1 MNPDP
6 SREDTLPAAVGLDAT
21 IRMNVRATLPVGMEQ
36 PGDMIGRYKLIEP
49 LGEGGFGS
57 VWRAEQSEPIRREV
71 ALKVIK
77 AGMDSREIIARFE
90 AERQALAL
98 MDHPNIAGVL
108 DAGTTDSGR
117 PYFAMELVKG
127 VSITEYCDAQQLTI
141 RQRLELF
148 IPVCQAVQHAHQ
160 KAILHRDLKPSNILV
175 AEVDGKPV
183 PKVIDFGI
191 AKALGTSPEA
201 LLQGSLLQTQAGAV
215 IGTPQ
220 YMSPEQAGAAPDL
233 DTRSDIYTLGIILYE
248 LLTGDTPLSRDSLR
262 KAALDE
268 VLRLVREA
276 DPKRPSSRVLPV
288 TDLAKHA
295 STSRQTEPAKLARTL
310 SGDLDWIALKAL
322 EKERDRRYGSA
333 AAFAQDLERYL
344 KNEPVEAG
352 PPSPVYRLRKLVQRN
367 RLAFATAAAIVVLLA
382 AGIGM
387 TTWQWQQAEHEK
399 ARQADL
405 LWTAS
410 RADHEAA
417 TRAFGEHQN
426 AEGLAYLNRALE
438 YRPMNNAALVTSAN
452 HAFGIS
458 APAWRTRIVMAVQ
471 FLPFDMAFSPDGRY
485 LATGSGGQFYQVS
498 GAAKGTVA
506 DEGEIVR
513 LIDLATSR
521 EISKTE
527 FARDVHALSFI
538 PDGRLLAAKV
548 SDKSVIVIEAAS
560 GKEISKAVF
569 EESVSSARFSPNGHL
584 LMARVGDKSVVI
596 IDAATGKEISKAV
609 FGESVSSLS
618 FSSDEFLLAR
628 VADNFVIVIEAATGK
643 EVSKTKFA
651 SDIDV
656 LALSPDGH
664 LLALENSKRVS
675 VVEVTTSREISK
687 TEIGSH
693 VWSATFSPDGRYL
706 AVESALTGLQVIEV
720 ETGRLVSKMA
730 VDEEIYNVEFSPDGR
745 YLTAGSYKSVR
756 VFEATASSEISK
768 EGFHDKVRSMS
779 LSPDGRSLAVGADD
793 KMRIIEVATGK
804 VSSRSEGVSRSI
816 ERDQACF
823 SPDGILLA
831 STAYQ
836 NKIILIEAA
845 TGKEIRSIEFG
856 RQVNAV
862 NYSAD
867 GRYLAVGTGGLTEDT
882 GELAI
887 IEASTGKEITKI
899 TCAGG
904 VNSVSYSSDG
914 RYVAAGIDGFGD
926 GATRVIEIA
935 TGKEVSKF
943 AGSVESISFSPDGHL
958 VAVGNYDR
966 TVRFIEAA
974 TGKEISKREVGRPV
988 NAASFS
994 SDGRYL
1000 AVGIGGYQE
1009 KGEARVLEMATGKE
1023 ISQQQFSESVTSV
1036 SFGSGSRF
1044 LAVGSEDGTV
1054 RVVDGSWFNLSEEAS
1069 MPWRSAL
1076 SFQTGVRFRPDG
1088 RLETLSTDEMLAAQ
1102 REVNAFVQ
1110 AEPKPN
1116 EAVQHAILKWS
1127 QMPPEKRTTSPWITE
1142 PIRVAVG
1149 RWLIHSRLNR
1159 FYEPCPSLIKSCADL
1174 APWHP
1179 LVPVI
1184 LATLEPK
1191 PDDKTD
1197 PAVRETMWNRR
1208 LFLSRLTLKRLRE
1221 ADEKLYGRE
1230 TLAKYAM
1237 WAYGVMG
1244 EVLEGKSGESERIEA
1259 MTIAYELTPKEDKQ
1273 QELFEWMQKMRD
1285 LRRE

>member
-6 SREDTLPAAVGLDAT
+6 SREDTLPAAADLDAT
-21 IRMNVRATLPVGMEQ
+21 IRMDVRATLPVGMEQ

-98 MDHPNIAGVL
+98 MDHPNIAAVL
-108 DAGTTDSGR
+108 DAGTTESGR
-117 PYFAMELVKG
+117 PFFAMELVKG
-127 VSITEYCDAQQLTI
+127 APITDYCDAHQLSI

-201 LLQGSLLQTQAGAV
+201 ALQGSLLQTQAGAV

-352 PPSPVYRLRKLVQRN
+352 PPSPVYRLRKLVRRN
-367 RLAFATAAAIVVLLA
+367 RLAFAAAAAIVVLLA

-417 TRAFGEHQN
+417 TRAFGEHQH
-426 AEGLAYLNRALE
+426 AEGLAYLDRALE
-438 YRPMNNAALVTSAN
+438 YRPMNSAALTASAN

-458 APAWRTRIVMAVQ
+458 ASALRTRVVLAVESWA
-471 FLPFDMAFSPDGRY
+471 FDMAFSPDGRY
-485 LATGSGGQFYQVS
+485 LTIGSGGQAFYVS
-498 GAAKGTVA
+498 GAGKDTVV
-506 DEGEIVR
+506 EKSEIVR
-513 LIDLATSR
+513 MIDLVTGR
-521 EISKTE
+521 EISKAE
-527 FARDVHALSFI
+527 FARDVHALSFT

-548 SDKSVIVIEAAS
+548 NDKSVIVIEAAS
-560 GKEISKAVF
+560 GKEISKTVF
-569 EESVSSARFSPNGHL
+569 GESVFSARFSPNGHL
-584 LMARVGDKSVVI
+584 LMARVADKTVI
-596 IDAATGKEISKAV
+596 TIDAATGKEISKTV
-609 FGESVSSLS
+609 FEESVSSVS
-618 FSSDEFLLAR
+618 FSSDEFLLAS
-628 VADNFVIVIEAATGK
+628 VADNGVIVIEAATGK
-643 EVSKTKFA
+643 EISKTKLA
-651 SDIDV
+651 AGMNV

-664 LLALENSKRVS
+664 LLALENSDGVS
-675 VVEVTTSREISK
+675 VVEVTTVREISK

-693 VWSATFSPDGRYL
+693 VWSATFSPDGRHL
-706 AVESALTGLQVIEV
+706 AVGSSLTGLQVIEV

-730 VDEEIYNVEFSPDGR
+730 VDEETWNVEFSPDGR
-745 YLTAGSYKSVR
+745 YLAAGSFKSVR
-756 VFEATASSEISK
+756 VFEATANSEVSR
-768 EGFHDKVRSMS
+768 EGFQDDVKSMS
-779 LSPDGRSLAVGADD
+779 LSPDGRRLAVGGFYNMCA
-793 KMRIIEVATGK
+793 IEVATGK
-804 VSSRSEGVSRSI
+804 VSTRTESASGPIGEKV
-816 ERDQACF
+816 CF
-823 SPDGILLA
+823 SPDGIYLA
-831 STAYQ
+831 ATAWK
-836 NKIILIEAA
+836 NKMVLTEAA
-845 TGKEIRSIEFG
+845 TGKELRKLEFG
-856 RQVNAV
+856 
-862 NYSAD
+862 S
-867 GRYLAVGTGGLTEDT
+867 
-882 GELAI
+882 
-887 IEASTGKEITKI
+887 
-899 TCAGG
+899 
-904 VNSVSYSSDG
+904 
-914 RYVAAGIDGFGD
+914 
-926 GATRVIEIA
+926 
-935 TGKEVSKF
+935 
-943 AGSVESISFSPDGHL
+943 
-958 VAVGNYDR
+958 
-966 TVRFIEAA
+966 
-974 TGKEISKREVGRPV
+974 PV
-988 NAASFS
+988 NALRFS

-1000 AVGIGGYQE
+1000 AMGTGELFSDKGELIVIEAATAKEILRSMFEADVNSVSFSADGRFIAAGCGGETSRVIEVATGKETLKIAVYANSMDVSPDGHLLAVGRLDRTLSIIRATTGEEISKRVFPLPVNTVRFSSDGRFLAVGIGAYQE
-1009 KGEARVLEMATGKE
+1009 KGEALVFEMATGKE
-1023 ISQQQFSESVTSV
+1023 ISQHQFSESVTSV
-1036 SFGSGSRF
+1036 SFSSDSHF
-1044 LAVGSEDGTV
+1044 FAVGGRDRTV
-1054 RVVDGSWFNLSEEAS
+1054 RVLDGSWFNLREEAS
-1069 MPWRSAL
+1069 PPWRSAL

-1088 RLETLSTDEMLAAQ
+1088 RVETLSVNKMLAAQ

-1110 AEPKPN
+1110 TEPKPN

-1127 QMPPEKRTTSPWITE
+1127 QMLPEERTTSPWTTE
-1142 PIRVAVG
+1142 PIRIAVG
-1149 RWLIHSRLNR
+1149 RWLIHSRIGPLK
-1159 FYEPCPSLIKSCADL
+1159 EPCESLIKGCADL

-1179 LVPVI
+1179 LVPVM
-1184 LATLEPK
+1184 LASLEPK

-1197 PAVRETMWNRR
+1197 PAVREAMWNRR
-1208 LFLSRLTLKRLRE
+1208 LFLARLTLKRLRE

-1230 TLAKYAM
+1230 TLAKYAI
-1237 WAYGVMG
+1237 WAVMILYL
-1244 EVLEGKSGESERIEA
+1244 EVLEPESKDPVASEIGDFGD
-1259 MTIAYELTPKEDKQ
+1259 ELTPKDKR
-1273 QELFEWMQKMRD
+1273 QELSDWVDRMLD